1 MAIEPPNSATFELV
15 WQHDATAWAFV
26 RAADGTCGE
35 GGLQVGEAAQLELE
49 AAGAA
54 FTARRIGIPEVIDL
68 AAMPP
73 GDLALG
79 DSARCAFALVTLAG
93 RTVSEGMVHPQL
105 ARGGSSW
112 FAFWGATL
120 DDSLQTEL
128 TGVAHALPAVCAEF
142 FLGDKVAAANG
153 LYPQLVDRIARDRL
167 QTAGVQMGNASRI
180 GRSPALESFL
190 SGLSATDPELPATY
204 SYATLAG
211 RISRWVDEGLGEI
224 KEAHWKIGLHLD
236 ERSAAR

>member
-1 MAIEPPNSATFELV
+1 MPLCAYLGGLTLAIEPPDSATFELV

-54 FTARRIGIPEVIDL
+54 FTARRIGIPELIDL

-93 RTVSEGMVHPQL
+93 PH
-105 ARGGSSW
+105 
-112 FAFWGATL
+112 
-120 DDSLQTEL
+120 
-128 TGVAHALPAVCAEF
+128 
-142 FLGDKVAAANG
+142 
-153 LYPQLVDRIARDRL
+153 
-167 QTAGVQMGNASRI
+167 
-180 GRSPALESFL
+180 
-190 SGLSATDPELPATY
+190 
-204 SYATLAG
+204 
-211 RISRWVDEGLGEI
+211 GLGGDGASPTCPRRLELVRVLGRDARRQPA
-224 KEAHWKIGLHLD
+224 ERADRGRA
-236 ERSAAR
+236 RSAGGLRGVLPR